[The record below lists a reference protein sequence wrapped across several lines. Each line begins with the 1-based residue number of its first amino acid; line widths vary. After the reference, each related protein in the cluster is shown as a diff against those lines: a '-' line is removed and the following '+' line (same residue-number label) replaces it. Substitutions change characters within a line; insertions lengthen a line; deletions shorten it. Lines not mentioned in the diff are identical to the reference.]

1 MKRSNKTD
9 LAPRRKVRN
18 DSILIAVVLLLALG
32 GFLWFRLSG
41 SQGDRVA
48 VLIDGKETASYPLS
62 ADFQTTI
69 QIGEETNLLVIRDGK
84 AMVTE
89 ASCPDGICVRHRPIS
104 KVGET
109 IVCLPHQLVVK
120 VVSSGENQVDSVT

>member
-1 MKRSNKTD
+1 M
-9 LAPRRKVRN
+9 
-18 DSILIAVVLLLALG
+18 
-32 GFLWFRLSG
+32 
-41 SQGDRVA
+41 
-48 VLIDGKETASYPLS
+48 LIDGKETASYPLS

-84 AMVTE
+84 AMVQE